1 MSVSAPGHPRPV
13 TRTAALKVVRIGASQ
28 HQHTRQCTSVD
39 VDTLPPLT
47 TSFPRPGPGSPVLVL
62 HTMQYNGLGSTPSL
76 ATLATL
82 RDSYSALLWSGP
94 HVHSSVYVTLDTLIP
109 PPAQPSPAST
119 DSSGRTESW
128 LLYRPARGDYS
139 NYSIADILC
148 HSSPGP
154 WPGLGLGCSEV
165 IFTTH
170 GTRLGLHYC
179 VMYYEIWIF

>member
-47 TSFPRPGPGSPVLVL
+47 TSFPRPGLGSPVVL
-62 HTMQYNGLGSTPSL
+62 HTLQYNGLGSTPSL

-82 RDSYSALLWSGP
+82 RSVIRTLPWLWSGP

-109 PPAQPSPAST
+109 PPASPAQ
-119 DSSGRTESW
+119 
-128 LLYRPARGDYS
+128 PALT
-139 NYSIADILC
+139 AQV
-148 HSSPGP
+148 
-154 WPGLGLGCSEV
+154 GLSHGCCIDPAEETIV
-165 IFTTH
+165 T
-170 GTRLGLHYC
+170 
-179 VMYYEIWIF
+179 VV